1 MTDPSPKRQVVLSA
15 AILFSLVLSGA
26 PAQSQNYTPLLPLP
40 LGDAVLNLPTPHVLA
55 PGTWEMKFTHRFLQ
69 PVNGEN
75 SDVHSFWGL
84 DGSADV
90 GIGLAYAPMRDFQ
103 LSVIRTSAQDDF
115 EIAGK
120 YLVLRQAPDFPLT
133 ASFRAGIDW
142 RTERDLEDRV
152 SPFGQVIL
160 SKQFVRRLEVF
171 AVPTYVANAGPFDHA
186 FNIPFG
192 LAWSMRPGLL
202 LSLEVIPPNPDL
214 PDDFDSD
221 LGWSIGLK
229 RALGGHYFE
238 VMLSDSPG
246 THVDHYGTSSFG
258 GLGID
263 SGNIFLGFNIE
274 RRFGRGHRQPTPA
287 IPE

>member
-1 MTDPSPKRQVVLSA
+1 MTDRLPKSVVALTLAALLLAPTPS
-15 AILFSLVLSGA
+15 
-26 PAQSQNYTPLLPLP
+26 QSQNYTPLAPLP

-55 PGTWEMKFTHRFLQ
+55 PGTWELKFTHRFLQ
-69 PVNGEN
+69 AVNGEN

-103 LSVIRTSAQDDF
+103 VSVIRTSAQDDY

-120 YLVLRQAPDFPLT
+120 YMLLRQAPDFPLS
-133 ASFRAGIDW
+133 ASFRTGIDW
-142 RTERDLEDRV
+142 RTERGVEDGV
-152 SPFGQVIL
+152 SPFGQLIL
-160 SKQFVRRLEVF
+160 SKQFARRLEIF
-171 AVPTYVANAGPFDHA
+171 AVPTYVGNAGPFDHA

-192 LAWSMRPGLL
+192 FAWSMRPGLL
-202 LSLEVIPPNPDL
+202 LSVEFIPPNPDR
-214 PDDFDSD
+214 PDDIDSD

-238 VMLSDSPG
+238 VMLSDTPG

-274 RRFGRGHRQPTPA
+274 RQFGRGHKPPAEA
-287 IPE
+287 IPQ

>member
-1 MTDPSPKRQVVLSA
+1 MTEREVRNLICVNAVALM
-15 AILFSLVLSGA
+15 LLVLLST
-26 PAQSQNYTPLLPLP
+26 PAQSQNYTPLVPLP
-40 LGDAVLNLPTPHVLA
+40 LGDAVLNLPTPHVLPA
-55 PGTWEMKFTHRFLQ
+55 GIWELKFTHRFLQ

-90 GIGLAYAPMRDFQ
+90 GIGLAYAPFRDFQ
-103 LSVIRTSAQDDF
+103 VSVIRTSAQDNF

-120 YLVLRQAPDFPLT
+120 YLLLRQAQDFPLS
-133 ASFRAGIDW
+133 ASLRAGIDW

-152 SPFGQVIL
+152 SPFVQVLL
-160 SKQFVRRLEVF
+160 SRQFVRRLELF
-171 AVPTYVANAGPFDHA
+171 AVPTWVANAGPFDHA

-192 LAWSMRPGLL
+192 FAWSMRPGLL
-202 LSLEVIPPNPDL
+202 VSVEIIPPNPDL
-214 PDDFDSD
+214 PDTFDSD

-229 RALGGHYFE
+229 RAMGGHYFE
-238 VMLSDSPG
+238 VMLSDTPG

-274 RRFGRGHRQPTPA
+274 RRFGRGQRPPAQP
-287 IPE
+287 ISQ

>member
-1 MTDPSPKRQVVLSA
+1 MIDRMPPRAIMVSA
-15 AILFSLVLSGA
+15 LALITFFSSSLG
-26 PAQSQNYTPLLPLP
+26 AQSQNYTPLTPLP

-55 PGTWEMKFTHRFLQ
+55 PGTWEVKFTHRFLQ

-90 GIGLAYAPMRDFQ
+90 GIGLAYAPFRDFQ
-103 LSVIRTSAQDDF
+103 FSVIRTSAQDDY

-120 YLVLRQAPDFPLT
+120 YMLLRQAPDFPLS
-133 ASFRAGIDW
+133 ASFRTGIDW
-142 RTERDLEDRV
+142 RTERGLEDRV
-152 SPFGQVIL
+152 SPFGQLIL
-160 SKQFVRRLEVF
+160 SKQFARRLEVF
-171 AVPTYVANAGPFDHA
+171 AVPTYVGNATPFDHA
-186 FNIPFG
+186 FNVPFG
-192 LAWSMRPGLL
+192 FAWSMRPGLL
-202 LSLEVIPPNPDL
+202 LSVEIIPPNSNL
-214 PDDFDSD
+214 PDDIDSD

-238 VMLSDSPG
+238 VMLSDTLG

-263 SGNIFLGFNIE
+263 GSNIFLGFNIE
-274 RRFGRGHRQPTPA
+274 RRFGRGHKPPA
-287 IPE
+287 EPIPQ